1 MITKDQM
8 LEAIRSLPDNATVD
22 DAIERLRFIEL
33 IEQRIAAADAG
44 DTLTQDEVE
53 HRMAQW
59 QP

>member
-1 MITKDQM
+1 M
-8 LEAIRSLPDNATVD
+8 LEAIRLLPGDATVD
-22 DAIERLRFIEL
+22 DAVERLRFIEL

-53 HRMAQW
+53 QRMAQW